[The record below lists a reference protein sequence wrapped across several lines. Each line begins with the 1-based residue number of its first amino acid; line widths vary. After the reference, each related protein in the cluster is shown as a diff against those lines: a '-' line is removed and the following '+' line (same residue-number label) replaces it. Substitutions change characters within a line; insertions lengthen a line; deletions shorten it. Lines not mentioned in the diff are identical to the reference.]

1 MVKEF
6 PASGL
11 QSQDNSCFLP
21 REKRDLSLFWNP
33 EVTIDQAPLLEM
45 LGEGE
50 SGHTCD

>member
-11 QSQDNSCFLP
+11 QSQGNSCFLS
-21 REKRDLSLFWNP
+21 REKRGLNLFWDP
-33 EVTIDQAPLLEM
+33 EVTIDQALLLEM